1 MKCVRC
7 SVSLTFHKNRN
18 QMICHY
24 CGYRTQPAEVC
35 PQCDSL
41 DIGYSGFGTERIEE
55 EIKGILPGLSVKR
68 IDTDAVRKKRELGK
82 VLSDFRK
89 GEIDILLG
97 TQMVAKGLN
106 FPGVKLVGIV
116 SADAGLQLPDF
127 RALERTFSLIVQVSG
142 RAGRMTPDG
151 KVMIQTLKPEN
162 SVLLKAARMQ
172 LEEFYREELAMRK
185 KLLFPP
191 YFRIIRLVF
200 RGKNR
205 QNVQEAAGEL
215 GKLLK
220 SSLQCSQLQVECLG
234 PVECPLSVIS
244 GNHRFHVI
252 IRGKNFSAAH
262 AAVRSRLS
270 QYKIPRGIY
279 LEVDVDPLSLL

>member
-1 MKCVRC
+1 
-7 SVSLTFHKNRN
+7 
-18 QMICHY
+18 MICHY
-24 CGYRTQPAEVC
+24 CGYRTQPVEVC
-35 PQCDSL
+35 PQCGSL

-55 EIKGILPGLSVKR
+55 EIQGILPGLSVKR
-68 IDTDAVRKKRELGK
+68 VDTDAVRKKRELGK
-82 VLSDFRK
+82 ALSDFRK

-116 SADAGLQLPDF
+116 SADVGLQLPDF

-142 RAGRMTPDG
+142 RAGRTTPDG

-172 LEEFYREELAMRK
+172 LEEFYREELAMRE

-200 RGKNR
+200 RGRNR
-205 QNVQEAAGEL
+205 QNVLEAAGKFS
-215 GKLLK
+215 KLLI
-220 SSLQCSQLQVECLG
+220 SSLQCSQAQTECLG

-252 IRGKNFSAAH
+252 IRGKKFSAAH
-262 AAVRSRLS
+262 AAVRSKLR
-270 QYKIPRGIY
+270 QYKIPGGVY
-279 LEVDVDPLSLL
+279 LEVDVDPVSLL